1 MESRGTGTVFSGT
14 GTSFGGS
21 PTSLHGSSSSSAE
34 SEASLVGSEASA
46 RVSDDITADDVD
58 SPVSDS
64 SVLKRKRGRVKGS
77 VSSNKSS
84 EASKKI
90 GKYVYSKDEAD
101 DEKNSVYVDTENY
114 FDAGRLDDNQ
124 PMKQDR
130 KLYNEPI
137 DIPDCSEERW
147 KSVWNVSD
155 EYKLYISNH
164 GRVRIIPEIKTN
176 KHGRRFLNIHGV
188 MYPIDVLVASLFTT
202 NPTKSELVI
211 HTDSSVG
218 NDRADNLCWVP
229 NKTVDYPVITMCN
242 MTTNTYQHKLYPRQ
256 TVALM
261 KDMMHRMILDKI
273 LVPLMPGLA
282 RCQRQVIYDGISEEM
297 NDEVL
302 EYIREKYPYMMPD
315 DIEWLG
321 DKPDR
326 FRRKWNHVVKGN
338 NEYLLS
344 DEEYAR
350 AKENK
355 VQQVKDRV
363 TAWNE
368 YQIMSNL
375 YDGGID
381 GVKLGV
387 DVGPSGVYMDDRHAR
402 EYVDD
407 LRKNGEIRL
416 SSLQYTDFN
425 RRMREHNGP

>member
-1 MESRGTGTVFSGT
+1 MSAGSPTGNAESVVGEPGLSSCFAAKHQVNLDLTNDVGSPTSSNRSAAKHQAGSISTSSTDSSASAMSCGSSTSSRGTSASSRGTLQSESSAEQSYSDTPTSSYGNPMESRGTGTAFS
-14 GTSFGGS
+14 GS

-34 SEASLVGSEASA
+34 SEASLAGSEASA
-46 RVSDDITADDVD
+46 QVSDVITSDDVD
-58 SPVSDS
+58 SPVVDS
-64 SVLKRKRGRVKGS
+64 SILKRKRGRVKGS
-77 VSSNKSS
+77 VSSNKSNG
-84 EASKKI
+84 ASKKI

-101 DEKNSVYVDTENY
+101 DEKNSMYVDTENY

-242 MTTNTYQHKLYPRQ
+242 MTTNTY
-256 TVALM
+256 
-261 KDMMHRMILDKI
+261 
-273 LVPLMPGLA
+273 
-282 RCQRQVIYDGISEEM
+282 
-297 NDEVL
+297 
-302 EYIREKYPYMMPD
+302 
-315 DIEWLG
+315 
-321 DKPDR
+321 
-326 FRRKWNHVVKGN
+326 
-338 NEYLLS
+338 
-344 DEEYAR
+344 
-350 AKENK
+350 
-355 VQQVKDRV
+355 
-363 TAWNE
+363 
-368 YQIMSNL
+368 
-375 YDGGID
+375 
-381 GVKLGV
+381 
-387 DVGPSGVYMDDRHAR
+387 
-402 EYVDD
+402 
-407 LRKNGEIRL
+407 
-416 SSLQYTDFN
+416 
-425 RRMREHNGP
+425 

>member
-1 MESRGTGTVFSGT
+1 M
-14 GTSFGGS
+14 
-21 PTSLHGSSSSSAE
+21 
-34 SEASLVGSEASA
+34 
-46 RVSDDITADDVD
+46 
-58 SPVSDS
+58 
-64 SVLKRKRGRVKGS
+64 
-77 VSSNKSS
+77 
-84 EASKKI
+84 
-90 GKYVYSKDEAD
+90 
-101 DEKNSVYVDTENY
+101 
-114 FDAGRLDDNQ
+114 
-124 PMKQDR
+124 
-130 KLYNEPI
+130 
-137 DIPDCSEERW
+137 
-147 KSVWNVSD
+147 
-155 EYKLYISNH
+155 
-164 GRVRIIPEIKTN
+164 
-176 KHGRRFLNIHGV
+176 
-188 MYPIDVLVASLFTT
+188 
-202 NPTKSELVI
+202 
-211 HTDSSVG
+211 
-218 NDRADNLCWVP
+218 
-229 NKTVDYPVITMCN
+229 
-242 MTTNTYQHKLYPRQ
+242 
-256 TVALM
+256 ALM

-282 RCQRQVIYDGISEEM
+282 RCQRQVIYDGISDEM

-407 LRKNGEIRL
+407 LRKNGESRL

-425 RRMREHNGP
+425 RRMREHNGA